1 MNDKLLKQI
10 LENNK
15 NYKQISSI
23 EDIDNFIDI
32 LENTKEVLIEKRREL
47 VQKNVQNHIDFS
59 NYVYELIE
67 SKYKLIKSKNEHFN
81 LKKEKNTLLDEI
93 YNKTESDIIYCDVN
107 DFTIYI
113 SIGQGE
119 EYIYICIYSKN
130 TKLINKLKSIYLDN
144 ELSFL
149 DGNDEHYI
157 WGSVAQNDAEET
169 ANRMLTIFNVVNKI
183 K

>member
-1 MNDKLLKQI
+1 MNNKLLQQI

-15 NYKQISSI
+15 NYENISSI

-32 LENTKEVLIEKRREL
+32 LENTKEVLIKKRREL
-47 VQKNVQNHIDFS
+47 VKKDVQNHIDFS
-59 NYVYELIE
+59 KDVYE
-67 SKYKLIKSKNEHFN
+67 LIKSKNEHFN
-81 LKKEKNTLLDEI
+81 FKEENTLLDKI
-93 YNKTESDIIYCDVN
+93 YKDIESDIIYCDIN

-119 EYIYICIYSKN
+119 EYIYLCIYSEN
-130 TKLINKLKSIYLDN
+130 IKLINKLKSIYLDN

-157 WGSVAQNDAEET
+157 WGPVNQNDSKET
-169 ANRMLTIFNVVNKI
+169 ANRMLAIFDVVNKI

>member
-1 MNDKLLKQI
+1 MNNKLLQKI

-15 NYKQISSI
+15 NYEKISSI

-32 LENTKEVLIEKRREL
+32 LENTKEVLLKKRREL
-47 VQKNVQNHIDFS
+47 VKKDVQNHIDFS
-59 NYVYELIE
+59 KEID
-67 SKYKLIKSKNEHFN
+67 KLIKSKNEHFN
-81 LKKEKNTLLDEI
+81 FKEENTLLDEI
-93 YNKTESDIIYCDVN
+93 YDKIEGAIIYCDVN

-130 TKLINKLKSIYLDN
+130 AKLINKLKSIYLDN

-149 DGNDEHYI
+149 DGNDAHYI
-157 WGSVAQNDAEET
+157 WGPIVQNDAEET

>member
-15 NYKQISSI
+15 NYEQISSI

-47 VQKNVQNHIDFS
+47 VRKDVQDNIKFS
-59 NYVYELIE
+59 EDVD
-67 SKYKLIKSKNEHFN
+67 KLIKPKNFN
-81 LKKEKNTLLDEI
+81 FKKENTLLDEI
-93 YNKTESDIIYCDVN
+93 YYDKEGGIIYCDVN
-107 DFTIYI
+107 DFTIDI
-113 SIGQGE
+113 RIGHEKGE
-119 EYIYICIYSKN
+119 EYIYIRIYSKN
-130 TKLINKLKSIYLDN
+130 TKLINKLKSIIYLDE

-149 DGNDEHYI
+149 DGNDDHNI
-157 WGSVAQNDAEET
+157 WGPVAQNDAEET
-169 ANRMLTIFNVVNKI
+169 ANRMLTIFNVVKKI

>member
-1 MNDKLLKQI
+1 MNNKLLQQI

-15 NYKQISSI
+15 NYEKISSI

-32 LENTKEVLIEKRREL
+32 LENTKEVLIKKRREL
-47 VQKNVQNHIDFS
+47 VKKDVQNHIDFS
-59 NYVYELIE
+59 KDVYE
-67 SKYKLIKSKNEHFN
+67 LIKSKNEHFN
-81 LKKEKNTLLDEI
+81 FKEENTLLDKI
-93 YNKTESDIIYCDVN
+93 YKDIESDIIYCDVN

-130 TKLINKLKSIYLDN
+130 TKLINKLKSIIYLDE

-149 DGNDEHYI
+149 DGNDDHNI
-157 WGSVAQNDAEET
+157 WGPVAQNDAEET
-169 ANRMLTIFNVVNKI
+169 ANRMLTIFNVVKKI